1 MTDRR
6 FKQRAFTLGV
16 VCTMAAVLGV
26 LAVLQY
32 RWSKQVS
39 SANEAQIGAN
49 LQSLLMDWHSDFLR
63 EFMGPAVSLQVGPDA
78 GARDNWADYL
88 QRHRE
93 WEFTSS
99 HADLVQNVYLWET
112 SQVSGQ
118 RLFRLDIESSKLLP
132 AAATP
137 DLNPILE
144 RLQQNSSSL
153 QLALRA
159 WDKASQGAAA
169 TSTPALPGGRG
180 DPLTGWQFVPSIP
193 ALVHPIVHHHLP
205 ADSTAPPS
213 PQSIDWIMLVFDSNV
228 LQRQVIPELV
238 ERYFA
243 PSGSFEYK
251 VAVVSQ
257 GEQARAIYSS
267 DPQYGVSGERTADVV
282 MGIFGPPP
290 QSAEGHLWQTLRNG
304 SQTLQKK
311 DWRRFSGPV
320 WFPIIHLSRDRD
332 ENWELI
338 LSHRRGSLQSMIAGI
353 RYRNLSVSY
362 GVLLMLGVSM
372 SLVVLASMRAQKLAR
387 LQMDFVAAVSHEL
400 RTPLSVICSAADNL
414 ADGVVENQQQLARY
428 GNVIRD
434 QSRQLTELVEQIL
447 LFAATREDKQ
457 VYHIR
462 PLKVADILDTAL
474 GNSAGLIEQSNFRV
488 ERWVEPG
495 LPEVSGDLS
504 ALSVCLQNLIV
515 NAIKYSEQNRWI
527 GVRARRTSGPGQKD
541 EIQISVQDRGMGIED
556 SVLRRIFEPFYRAPA
571 VAEAQIHGTGLG
583 LALAKNIAQAM
594 GGDLTVVSQPGRGST
609 FTLHLPIAE
618 PGTGDFSY
626 APSSETKLT

>member
-1 MTDRR
+1 M
-6 FKQRAFTLGV
+6 L
-16 VCTMAAVLGV
+16 AVLGV

-32 RWSKQVS
+32 RWSNQVS
-39 SANEAQIGAN
+39 SANEAQIGSN
-49 LQSLLMDWHSDFLR
+49 LQSLLLDWHSDFLR

-78 GARDNWADYL
+78 GARDDWSDYL

-93 WEFTSS
+93 WVYTAS
-99 HADLVQNVYLWET
+99 HANLVKNVCLWET

-118 RLFRLDIESSKLLP
+118 RLFRLDIDSSKLV
-132 AAATP
+132 AADP
-137 DLNPILE
+137 SPEMKPLLDH
-144 RLQQNSSSL
+144 LQQHSSSL

-159 WDKASQGAAA
+159 WDSAPQALSASSA
-169 TSTPALPGGRG
+169 PVLPGGRG
-180 DPLTGWQFVPSIP
+180 DPLTGWQFAPSIP
-193 ALVHPIVHHHLP
+193 ALVHPIVHHRLP
-205 ADSTAPPS
+205 GDLTAPPS
-213 PQSIDWIMLVFDSNV
+213 PQAIDWIILVFDSVV
-228 LQRQVIPELV
+228 LQHQVIPELV

-243 PSGSFEYK
+243 PSGRFEYN

-257 GEQARAIYSS
+257 GEQGRSIYSS
-267 DPQYGVSGERTADVV
+267 DPRYGASGEKTADVV

-304 SQTLQKK
+304 SATLQKK
-311 DWRRFSGPV
+311 DWHRFSGPV
-320 WFPIIHLSRDRD
+320 WFPVINLSQDRD
-332 ENWELI
+332 QNWELI

-353 RYRNLSVSY
+353 RYRNLSLSY

-414 ADGVVENQQQLARY
+414 ADGVVENKQQLARY
-428 GNVIRD
+428 GTVIRD

-447 LFAATREDKQ
+447 LFAATREGRQ
-457 VYHIR
+457 VYHVR
-462 PLKVADILDTAL
+462 SLKVPDILDAAL
-474 GNSAGLIEQSNFRV
+474 SNSAGLIEQANFTVDR
-488 ERWVEPG
+488 RVEPG
-495 LPEVSGDLS
+495 LPEVLGDLS

-515 NAIKYSEQNRWI
+515 NAIKYSGENRWMGI
-527 GVRARRTSGPGQKD
+527 RAKVVSPSSQKD
-541 EIQISVQDRGMGIED
+541 EVQISVEDRGMGIEE

-594 GGDLTVVSQPGRGST
+594 GGNLTVISRFGSGST
-609 FTLHLPIAE
+609 FTLHLPISEHDAAD
-618 PGTGDFSY
+618 P
-626 APSSETKLT
+626 PVVVSSVTKTNLI